1 MTRPV
6 VIETIAALRDAL
18 AGREVA
24 LVPTMGALHE
34 GHLELV
40 AEATRQ
46 AETVVV
52 SIFVNPLQ
60 FGQSEDLTRYPRDLE
75 SDLDALAPHGVAYV
89 FAPSAEEMY
98 PDGATATRV
107 TGARANSSD
116 GLSQAATDRK
126 ITNQRM
132 AHSLPRQG

>member
-40 AEATRQ
+40 AEAT
-46 AETVVV
+46 
-52 SIFVNPLQ
+52 L
-60 FGQSEDLTRYPRDLE
+60 
-75 SDLDALAPHGVAYV
+75 
-89 FAPSAEEMY
+89 
-98 PDGATATRV
+98 
-107 TGARANSSD
+107 SD
-116 GLSQAATDRK
+116 GMR
-126 ITNQRM
+126 IRVGERW
-132 AHSLPRQG
+132 PRQVRVSVFRWARERRRLREGPR